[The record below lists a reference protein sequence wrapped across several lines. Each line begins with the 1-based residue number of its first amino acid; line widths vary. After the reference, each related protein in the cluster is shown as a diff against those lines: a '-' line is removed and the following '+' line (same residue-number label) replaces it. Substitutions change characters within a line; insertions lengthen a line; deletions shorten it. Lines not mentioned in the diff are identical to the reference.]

1 MSTPEK
7 CPYVVCMDTCEL
19 LCSGQFVGIN
29 SKNARGILKHRMKQK
44 EERNNVMK
52 KANETVV
59 LCGAS
64 AYEEKYYLN
73 PQFSKLPEHIR
84 QELQIMCVLFT
95 EEIGGIFTLEFDD
108 HGNLQFKTEAT
119 EADGFYDDIGGALKI
134 KKLRVGKEELLES
147 LEMYYRVFFLGEDVD
162 KEKTEE

>member
-1 MSTPEK
+1 M
-7 CPYVVCMDTCEL
+7 
-19 LCSGQFVGIN
+19 
-29 SKNARGILKHRMKQK
+29 
-44 EERNNVMK
+44 EE
-52 KANETVV
+52 EIV
-59 LCGAS
+59 LCAAS
-64 AYEEKYYLN
+64 AYEQKFYLN
-73 PQFSKLPEHIR
+73 PEFNALPEGIR

-134 KKLRVGKEELLES
+134 KKLRVEKEELLES